1 MESFPSNDDLR
12 SIRELW
18 LGGEG
23 YKVSRFLYLD
33 DDAGCAVEITWRNDA
48 TRDQVTY
55 RFRGVVPKELWPVR
69 FGTVDVN
76 NARLRQWDTPRPLQV
91 TFGELEVQ
99 FYADSVERV
108 ERPTTR

>member
-1 MESFPSNDDLR
+1 M
-12 SIRELW
+12 
-18 LGGEG
+18 
-23 YKVSRFLYLD
+23 SRFLYCD
-33 DDAGCAVEITWRNDA
+33 DEAGCVVEVTWRNDA

-55 RFRGVVPKELWPVR
+55 RFRGVVPKDLWPGC
-69 FGTVDVN
+69 FGMIDVS

-108 ERPTTR
+108 ELPATRPRG